1 MYRKDTK
8 FIPLSAES
16 FREVVIQFNKDK
28 ADFLKKYPKLKEKY
42 SNSSKERK
50 MIIDFEEKHLEY
62 KDNEENAKKE
72 KLSLREKVISLGIDL
87 TSKLGIILLIIF
99 IVIQIILFIEL
110 SNY

>member
-8 FIPLSAES
+8 FTPKSAES

-28 ADFLKKYPKLKEKY
+28 GEFLEKYPELKEKY
-42 SNSSKERK
+42 SNLPKERK
-50 MIIDFEEKHLEY
+50 MIIDFEEKEP
-62 KDNEENAKKE
+62 EFRESERNAKKE

>member
-8 FIPLSAES
+8 FTPKSAEN
-16 FREVVIQFNKDK
+16 FREVVIQFNKNK
-28 ADFLKKYPKLKEKY
+28 SEYLEKYPELKEKY
-42 SNSSKERK
+42 SNLPKERK

-62 KDNEENAKKE
+62 KDSKTNAKKE
-72 KLSLREKVISLGIDL
+72 NLSLREKVISLGIDL

-99 IVIQIILFIEL
+99 IVIQITLFIEL

>member
-8 FIPLSAES
+8 FT
-16 FREVVIQFNKDK
+16 
-28 ADFLKKYPKLKEKY
+28 PK
-42 SNSSKERK
+42 S
-50 MIIDFEEKHLEY
+50 
-62 KDNEENAKKE
+62 
-72 KLSLREKVISLGIDL
+72 IDL